1 MKTEIQNLEA
11 KINDLNVR
19 IQLAEKTLKE
29 NNDGEIQSLQNDLKS
44 LVDEF
49 KLLKSKIE
57 SENPKTKITIELAN
71 ELASLID
78 SFVSN
83 NCFQARGLTSSNISD
98 IELSINY
105 DQEIELD
112 RATIDV
118 EDYFIDN
125 FSFDFDELMEFAT
138 TYSNGVFADL
148 KQYITTDLFEIIA
161 DVLRVQVRDIDT
173 YLQIDRFEDF
183 EIDLTHYKR
192 LEVNEVQIN
201 GDELEEK
208 FSEEFD
214 FGENEYQLLIYN
226 YYNLSEEDEDSDED
240 SSEEN

>member
-226 YYNLSEEDEDSDED
+226 YYNLSEEDETSEEEA
-240 SSEEN
+240 SEEN